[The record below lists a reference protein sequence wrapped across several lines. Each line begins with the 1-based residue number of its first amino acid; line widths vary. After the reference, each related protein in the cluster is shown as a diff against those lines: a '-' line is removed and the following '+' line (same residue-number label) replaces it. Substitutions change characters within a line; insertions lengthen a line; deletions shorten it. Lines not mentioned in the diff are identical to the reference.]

1 VLVGPLGDALFRVG
15 PDGGGEG
22 SLPAGPQDQ
31 PKRRPRPFQPG
42 VVHTRQKNYP
52 AALVML
58 AEALGLDKTGE
69 FRERVLQKQ
78 AEVLQL
84 LALKNQAEY
93 LRMVNL
99 VSKPES
105 NRQGAEDAEKRLR
118 Q

>member
-1 VLVGPLGDALFRVG
+1 VG

-22 SLPAGPQDQ
+22 RVPAGAQDQ
-31 PKRRPRPFQPG
+31 PKRRPRRFNLAF
-42 VVHTRQKNYP
+42 VHTRQKNYR

-58 AEALGLDKTGE
+58 AEALGLGKTGQYQ
-69 FRERVLQKQ
+69 ERILQKQ

-84 LALKNQAEY
+84 LALKNQEQY

-105 NRQGAEDAEKRLR
+105 NRQGAEDAEKR
-118 Q
+118 